1 MMENRSH
8 QCPICNKVTERGKDA
23 QLKKMQKGTCDHERD
38 FLMDGDADVFG
49 DSDEGEDEAVIGGD
63 ENGEAKGGARK
74 RRPKLV
80 GKYPMTPAEKLKKQ
94 MADTIYTQAQLPACK
109 QHIFC
114 DREQMK
120 EEVQP
125 EEDSTLP
132 KQERWYITGSAFD
145 KGAKISKEQK
155 QDFVD
160 NYQAYIKKDF
170 PQRNIMEKKSKLA
183 AGKITKEEFEKMM
196 GDFKDSDVERYRIVH
211 LSDVPNAE
219 KAAQAFAHSAD
230 LTDWIEQSTKLSAK
244 VRDERMKRMKKEVEK
259 RRLKLQANQSNQG
272 NQALATQTTVPDG
285 LKQSLTGMAQQ
296 TSMAGDSNAG
306 PWSSPTMGGTAVGN
320 NATLQRGQSTAVDT
334 KKSNID
340 YEAMMKPEFPRK
352 PIETPT
358 RKDKQT
364 QETKKIEQ
372 RAQAIVD

>member
-1 MMENRSH
+1 ME
-8 QCPICNKVTERGKDA
+8 
-23 QLKKMQKGTCDHERD
+23 KGVCDHERD
-38 FLMDGDADVFG
+38 FLMDRDVDVFG
-49 DSDEGEDEAVIGGD
+49 ESDEGEDEVD
-63 ENGEAKGGARK
+63 ENGEVKGGTRK

-80 GKYPMTPAEKLKKQ
+80 GKYPMTTAEKHKKH

-114 DREQMK
+114 DREQMQ

-160 NYQAYIKKDF
+160 NYHAYIKKDF
-170 PQRNIMEKKSKLA
+170 PQRNIIEKKRKLA
-183 AGKITKEEFEKMM
+183 AGEITKEEFEKMM
-196 GDFKDSDVERYRIVH
+196 GDFKDFDVERYQIVK
-211 LSDVPNAE
+211 LSEVPNAQ
-219 KAAQAFAHSAD
+219 KAADAFVHSPE
-230 LTDWIEQSTKLSAK
+230 LSDWIDASNRLSQKVGEERTK
-244 VRDERMKRMKKEVEK
+244 REKKEVEK
-259 RRLKLQANQSNQG
+259 RRLKLQGNQSNQG

-285 LKQSLTGMAQQ
+285 MKQSLTGIVQQ
-296 TSMAGDSNAG
+296 TTMAGESNAN
-306 PWSSPTMGGTAVGN
+306 PSSPTMGATLLGN
-320 NATLQRGQSTAVDT
+320 NPAQQRGQSTATAT

-340 YEAMMKPEFPRK
+340 CDAIMAVKFKHRK
-352 PIETPT
+352 TIETPT

-364 QETKKIEQ
+364 QETKKIEE
-372 RAQAIVD
+372 RA

>member
-1 MMENRSH
+1 
-8 QCPICNKVTERGKDA
+8 
-23 QLKKMQKGTCDHERD
+23 
-38 FLMDGDADVFG
+38 MDGDADVFG
-49 DSDEGEDEAVIGGD
+49 DSDEGDDEAVVGGD
-63 ENGEAKGGARK
+63 ENGEAKGGAKK

-170 PQRNIMEKKSKLA
+170 PQRNIMEKKRKLA
-183 AGKITKEEFEKMM
+183 AG
-196 GDFKDSDVERYRIVH
+196 
-211 LSDVPNAE
+211 
-219 KAAQAFAHSAD
+219 
-230 LTDWIEQSTKLSAK
+230 
-244 VRDERMKRMKKEVEK
+244 
-259 RRLKLQANQSNQG
+259 
-272 NQALATQTTVPDG
+272 
-285 LKQSLTGMAQQ
+285 
-296 TSMAGDSNAG
+296 
-306 PWSSPTMGGTAVGN
+306 
-320 NATLQRGQSTAVDT
+320 
-334 KKSNID
+334 
-340 YEAMMKPEFPRK
+340 
-352 PIETPT
+352 
-358 RKDKQT
+358 
-364 QETKKIEQ
+364 
-372 RAQAIVD
+372 